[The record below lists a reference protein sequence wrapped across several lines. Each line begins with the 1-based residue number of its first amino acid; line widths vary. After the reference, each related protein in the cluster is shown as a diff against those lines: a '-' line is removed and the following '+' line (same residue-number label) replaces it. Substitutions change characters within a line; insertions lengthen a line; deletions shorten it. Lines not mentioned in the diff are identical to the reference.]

1 MARVTIEDCLDHS
14 PSRFALAMLAGRR
27 AYDLVHGARPLVRSD
42 NKEVV
47 VALREVAA
55 AKLDFDKELPSYNL
69 RPKLAVDPAESAESD
84 E

>member
-27 AYDLVHGARPLVRSD
+27 AYDLVHGSRPLVRSD

-69 RPKLAVDPAESAESD
+69 RPSLTAESD